1 MMKRILC
8 GMLILILLLFCASAM
23 ALPDDSSQTLLT
35 QGASGE
41 IVVRVQTRLAEL
53 GYLNFKPTGKFQ
65 GMTVNAVKQF
75 QQIQTKP
82 DGSPMIADGTI
93 GAETLG
99 TLFLPSAARAPIP
112 QQIDI
117 PFGPSL
123 SGNAQQ
129 SGQLITWAQVQE
141 RLTIG
146 DTYTITDYNTSKSFS
161 VMYLGGE
168 QHAEVECVASS
179 DTAIYKEVF
188 GGEFNYSK
196 RPVLINVGGTLIA
209 ASMQGEPHGDDIVAH
224 NGMNGHSCL
233 YFEGSLSHVGSLPD
247 TEHLK
252 QVYVAAGR

>member
-1 MMKRILC
+1 MKRILAC
-8 GMLILILLLFCASAM
+8 ILILLLLFVCSSAF
-23 ALPDDSSQTLLT
+23 ALPDDSRQTLLT

-41 IVVRVQTRLAEL
+41 TVVRVQIRLAEL

-93 GAETLG
+93 GTETLS

-112 QQIDI
+112 QQIEI

-123 SGNAQQ
+123 SGSAQQ
-129 SGQLITWAQVQE
+129 SGQILSWGQVKEQ
-141 RLTIG
+141 LVKG
-146 DTYTITDYNTSKSFS
+146 NTYVITDYNTAKHFS
-161 VMYLGGE
+161 IVYLGGE
-168 QHAEVECVASS
+168 NHAEVECETAA
-179 DTAIYKEVF
+179 DTAVYKEVF

-196 RPVLINVGGTLIA
+196 RPVLLSANGMLIA
-209 ASMQGEPHGDDIVAH
+209 ASMQGQPHGEDSVSR
-224 NGMNGHSCL
+224 NEMSGHSCL
-233 YFEGSLSHVGSLPD
+233 FFEGSLSHVGSLPD

-252 QVYVAAGR
+252 QVYIAAGR

>member
-1 MMKRILC
+1 MKRILGC
-8 GMLILILLLFCASAM
+8 VLILVLLLFCASAM
-23 ALPDDSSQTLLT
+23 ALPDDSGSTLLM

-53 GYLNFKPTGKFQ
+53 GYLNFKPTGNFQ

-82 DGSPMIADGTI
+82 DGSAMIADGTI
-93 GAETLG
+93 GSETLG

-112 QQIDI
+112 QQIHI
-117 PFGPSL
+117 PFGPAL
-123 SGNAQQ
+123 SGTAQK
-129 SGQLITWAQVQE
+129 SGQLIAWSQVQE
-141 RLTIG
+141 RLTVG
-146 DTYTITDYNTSKSFS
+146 NTYSITDYNTSKTFS
-161 VMYLGGE
+161 VVYLGGE
-168 QHAEVECVASS
+168 KHAEVECATDA
-179 DTAIYKEVF
+179 DTEVYKEVF

-196 RPVLINVGGTLIA
+196 RPVLINAGGTLIA
-209 ASMQGEPHGDDIVAH
+209 ASMQGEPHGDDSVAY

-233 YFEGSLSHVGSLPD
+233 YFEGSLSHVGALPD